1 MRKIKSMVQKVFLL
15 SALVLFSSL
24 DKPKLSRVKV
34 ADGISVLL
42 PKGWHPMDDLDFNER
57 YPSVRAAIAAYTDEE
72 RQVDFSVNVSA
83 TQWPDADAKIAQR
96 FFKASLYNMFD
107 RVDMINEGF
116 QEING
121 KKFVY
126 FEFESVVRGKKGDL
140 ELKESILKYTYIEYL
155 LQPKR
160 ALVFSFSCPR
170 RMRQDWQETAGIIM
184 KSIKVNKKAEV
195 TAPDG
200 RPATPKPDGVKPGAE
215 KKPIPGAK

>member
-1 MRKIKSMVQKVFLL
+1 MVQKVFLL
-15 SALVLFSSL
+15 SVFVLFSSL
-24 DKPKLSRVKV
+24 DKPRLSRVKV

-57 YPSVRAAIAAYTDEE
+57 YPSVRAALAAYTDEE
-72 RQVDFSVNVSA
+72 RQLDFSVNISA

-96 FFKASLYNMFD
+96 FFKASLLNMFD

-121 KKFVY
+121 KKFVF

-140 ELKESILKYTYIEYL
+140 ELKDPILKYTYIEYL

-170 RMRQDWQETAGIIM
+170 RMRQDWQETAGVIM
-184 KSIKVNKKAEV
+184 KSIKVKIKEESEKPKAQS
-195 TAPDG
+195 
-200 RPATPKPDGVKPGAE
+200 VKPKTETKPADRTKGAD
-215 KKPIPGAK
+215 